1 MAQSGAGDLD
11 APITP
16 ALLRHRAVRAR
27 RLSRGLSMEADRQ
40 KLAKF
45 ADELEAMAAELE
57 RDGVGE

>member
-1 MAQSGAGDLD
+1 
-11 APITP
+11 
-16 ALLRHRAVRAR
+16 
-27 RLSRGLSMEADRQ
+27 MEADRQ